1 MQAEIFIASQEF
13 FELCFRFG
21 IELEE
26 DVNIAIVC
34 IFHIFFLLTES
45 FYL

>member
-26 DVNIAIVC
+26 DVNTANVY
-34 IFHIFFLLTES
+34 IFHIFCAH
-45 FYL
+45 